1 MKVYYWFFRYVI
13 KSFRHGKVRHVESS
27 DVTLEKTVELKSD
40 WPNSM
45 KSNTEGR
52 IIHYS
57 YNETLYFGKGHN
69 IPTGGDV
76 TLIFENGSNIDIRW
90 GLAKELPVI
99 HKLRM
104 NYDIPPD
111 SSVKVHIM
119 ATQIDRKLEYS
130 ATLVLIQLAQT
141 VTTRYIFHLQQI

>member
-1 MKVYYWFFRYVI
+1 MSMFEPLSKMR
-13 KSFRHGKVRHVESS
+13 
-27 DVTLEKTVELKSD
+27 VTSPPVGM
-40 WPNSM
+40 N
-45 KSNTEGR
+45 SNTEGR

-57 YNETLYFGKGHN
+57 YNETLYFGKGQN

-76 TLIFENGSNIDIRW
+76 TLIFDNGSNIDIRW
-90 GLAKELPVI
+90 GLAKELSVI

-130 ATLVLIQLAQT
+130 ATLVLRQLAQT
-141 VTTRYIFHLQQI
+141 LTTILFTLATNLIS